1 MKWRIESYK
10 TDVAEISSN
19 DHQNIYTVNL
29 LNESN
34 DVISSAEAYGR
45 NHRTTVTKAMIAKH
59 GQYIT
64 KIEHNE

>member
-10 TDVAEISSN
+10 SDVAEISSN
-19 DHQNIYTVNL
+19 DHQNIYTINL
-29 LNESN
+29 LNEFN
-34 DVISSAEAYGR
+34 DVISSEEAYGE
-45 NHRTTVTKAMIAKH
+45 NHRTEVTKAMIAKH